1 MEITD
6 VKVFKLKS
14 KGKLIGVAN
23 IVVGNHIVLKGIRII
38 DGERGRFIAMP
49 SRVDNRFKEP
59 RFREHFHPISQDA
72 RDMLTNAILE
82 AYDNLEE

>member
-1 MEITD
+1 M
-6 VKVFKLKS
+6 FKLKG

-38 DGERGRFIAMP
+38 EGERGRFIAMP

-59 RFREHFHPISQDA
+59 KFREHFHLISQDA

>member
-6 VKVFKLKS
+6 IKVFKLKG

-38 DGERGRFIAMP
+38 EM
-49 SRVDNRFKEP
+49 
-59 RFREHFHPISQDA
+59 
-72 RDMLTNAILE
+72 
-82 AYDNLEE
+82 